1 MSTSDD
7 IVAGLQER
15 RGSALIALD
24 FDGTLAPLV
33 PDPSRSRLVD
43 GARKALEAL
52 AGQGARVAIVTGR
65 DAVTVLELSGL
76 GELPGL
82 DVEGIYGAQRWHD
95 GRLDSPDEPPELARL
110 RKRLPEVVEQ
120 ARVQEARVEGAPVE
134 GVWVEGVWIED
145 KGLSLVV
152 HARRADDPVAAIE
165 ALRAP
170 LTALADELGLEV
182 HPGRDVLELRLP
194 GFDKGGALTR
204 LVQRYRP
211 GAVLYAGDDV
221 GDLPAFEVVH
231 RLRRDGLPA
240 WSVGIVSPDVPEV
253 GERAD
258 VALDG
263 PADLAVLLARIAD
276 TAP

>member
-1 MSTSDD
+1 MSTLDD
-7 IVAGLQER
+7 IVAGLRER

-33 PDPSRSRLVD
+33 ADPSRSRLVG
-43 GARKALEAL
+43 GARKALDAL
-52 AGQGARVAIVTGR
+52 AAHGARVAIVTGR
-65 DAVTVLELSGL
+65 DAVTVVELSGL
-76 GELPGL
+76 GDLPGL
-82 DVEGIYGAQRWHD
+82 DVQGIYGAQRWHD

-110 RKRLPEVVEQ
+110 RERLPEVVE
-120 ARVQEARVEGAPVE
+120 EARVEEAGVE
-134 GVWVEGVWIED
+134 DARVEGVWIED

-170 LTALADELGLEV
+170 VTALADELGLEV

-221 GDLPAFEVVH
+221 GDLPAFEVIH

-240 WSVGIVSPDVPEV
+240 WSVGIVSADVPEV

-276 TAP
+276 SPP